1 MSPRHTIPRVHQFTV
16 RIRGQDLDVYR
27 LIGDLNAAGIT
38 VGKFA
43 EEPPEADHVLAHLDA
58 ENAQEAKAHV
68 SEALPPEGDYAVDEP
83 VQID

>member
-1 MSPRHTIPRVHQFTV
+1 VHRFTV
-16 RIRGQDLDVYR
+16 RIRGQDFDVNR
-27 LIGDLNAAGIT
+27 LVGDLGAAGIT

-43 EEPPEADHVLAHLDA
+43 EEPPEADHVLMQLDA

-68 SEALPPEGDYAVDEP
+68 SEALPPGGDYAVDEP

>member
-1 MSPRHTIPRVHQFTV
+1 M
-16 RIRGQDLDVYR
+16 
-27 LIGDLNAAGIT
+27 

-43 EEPPEADHVLAHLDA
+43 GEPPEAEHVLAQLDA

-68 SEALPPEGDYAVDEP
+68 REALPPEGDYTVDEP

>member
-1 MSPRHTIPRVHQFTV
+1 MNHFTV
-16 RIRGQDLDVYR
+16 RIRGQDLDVNR
-27 LIGDLNAAGIT
+27 FVGDLEAAGIT

-43 EEPPEADHVLAHLDA
+43 EEPPKAEHVLAHLDA

-68 SEALPPEGDYAVDEP
+68 SDALPPECDYAVDEP

>member
-1 MSPRHTIPRVHQFTV
+1 MHRFTV
-16 RIRGQDLDVYR
+16 RIRGQDLDVNR
-27 LIGDLNAAGIT
+27 LVGDLGAAGIT
-38 VGKFA
+38 VAKFA
-43 EEPPEADHVLAHLDA
+43 EEPPEADHVLVQLDA

>member
-1 MSPRHTIPRVHQFTV
+1 MHHFAV
-16 RIRGQDLDVYR
+16 RIRGQDLDVDR
-27 LIGDLNAAGIT
+27 LVGDLGAAGIT
-38 VGKFA
+38 VVGGFA
-43 EEPPEADHVLAHLDA
+43 EEPPEAKHVLARLYA